1 MLWLRRARVGFH
13 CLNTSDANS
22 SSFAHCNKHARVI
35 KEVAMAAKASDN
47 GVANY
52 CETRSVENCTTKEI
66 PRMVIVSIVTVD
78 DDSRKNISKAR
89 KLDSIKLIL
98 P

>member
-1 MLWLRRARVGFH
+1 
-13 CLNTSDANS
+13 
-22 SSFAHCNKHARVI
+22 
-35 KEVAMAAKASDN
+35 MAAKASDN